1 MELLKDKNLEEQFH
15 NLVKKFLAKNE
26 EYDISR
32 FIGGLPITLERSH
45 VNQLMLKYPN
55 GDYKYTVTQKVDG
68 TRVLMYI
75 GKDIS
80 TTKGVKQRTVV
91 FIDRNMKI
99 YTLRDSSRGILPKV
113 NSREMLLDGE
123 LVFFDHQGKSYKELD
138 SRYVKGISFMA
149 FDILFGP
156 EDVDINSDGEKIMG
170 QEFSMTVPSDGI
182 LKTFPWR
189 YKNRYD
195 ILYKLIIPVRENKSE
210 PVLTM
215 AFKNVNWFNIEI
227 KPIYFMGILKD
238 HRILY
243 NDSKTGYLQKLL
255 STHRKDFYNYLMKTY
270 GKQVNIFIQK
280 SLELD
285 GLIFTSADTLY
296 TIGSW
301 NKPMSTQYKWKPP
314 EQQTVD
320 LLMKKTSSPN
330 EVELYMMKRGKLEP
344 YQTNYKPT
352 IIKLGFDMPKNEAIG
367 EFTINSS
374 GIFVFKEFRNDK
386 KDPNAFKTIMNV
398 ITSFK
403 NPVNINDLYY
413 FLNLSE
419 KSNEREIRKVLG
431 YSSQSK
437 LIQCASTYEN
447 FTVLESGDSQ
457 KISEMIRN
465 INVDKDIEVELRLG
479 KISNYFNTNINR
491 DKFSSLID
499 KLNNS
504 NFEKQVSDFVDVS
517 SGGIR
522 TRYLFSPDFEKY
534 ILFESVVKNRLTNLD
549 INFYF
554 FLNVDIRVSMSSE
567 VRIAKYNLE
576 GDSRRKY
583 RISFTDP
590 NSLFRVDFTSINKG
604 VYKDRTFL
612 QNKDSVEELQ
622 VEIEL
627 LSNDINVNNLFKF
640 LINLLS
646 F

>member
-15 NLVKKFLAKNE
+15 DLVKKFLTKNE
-26 EYDISR
+26 DYDISR

-45 VNQLMLKYPN
+45 VQQLMLKYPN

-80 TTKGVKQRTVV
+80 KTKGVKQRTVV

-99 YTLRDSSRGILPKV
+99 YTLRDSSRAILPYI

-123 LVFFDHQGKSYKELD
+123 LVFFDHEGKSHKELD

-156 EDVDINSDGEKIMG
+156 ENIDINSEGEKIMG

-215 AFKNVNWFNIEI
+215 AFKDVNWFNIEI

-255 STHRKDFYNYLMKTY
+255 STHRKEFYNYLMKSY
-270 GKQVNIFIQK
+270 GKQVNVFIQK

-301 NKPMSTQYKWKPP
+301 NKSMTSQYKWKPSD
-314 EQQTVD
+314 QQTVD
-320 LLMKKTSSPN
+320 LLMKKTRKPR
-330 EVELYMMKRGKLEP
+330 EVELYMMKGGKLEP
-344 YQTNYKPT
+344 YQTNYRPT
-352 IIKLGFDMPKNEAIG
+352 IVKLEFDMSKNQAIG
-367 EFTINSS
+367 EFSIDKTGN
-374 GIFVFKEFRNDK
+374 FVFKEFRTDK
-386 KDPNAFKTIMNV
+386 KDPNAFKTVMNV
-398 ITSFK
+398 MTSFK

-419 KSNEREIRKVLG
+419 KSTKPEIKKVLE

-437 LIQCASTYEN
+437 LIQCASTYEK
-447 FTVLESGDSQ
+447 FIVLESDDAQ
-457 KISEMIRN
+457 KINEMIRN
-465 INVDKDIEVELRLG
+465 VNKDTEVELRLG
-479 KISNYFNTNINR
+479 KIAGNFNTDINK
-491 DKFSSLID
+491 DKFSSLIS
-499 KLNNS
+499 KLSNS
-504 NFEKQVSDFVDVS
+504 KFEKQVSDFVDVS

-549 INFYF
+549 LNFF
-554 FLNVDIRVSMSSE
+554 FLLNVDIRVSMSSE
-567 VRIAKYNLE
+567 VRIVKYNLD
-576 GDSRRKY
+576 GDARRKY

-590 NSLFRVDFTSINKG
+590 NSLFRIDFTSINKG
-604 VYKDRTFL
+604 VYEDRAFL

-627 LSNDINVNNLFKF
+627 LSNNIDVNNLFKF